1 MFFSVE
7 QLFTATKQPASI
19 IPYMILNHFKI
30 PCLCIRTDFFLIYF
44 SFNTKIQKIIN
55 FKQMKYTA
63 EVIQSSPEFNTEGIL
78 YAQIETDEI
87 IQSQMNFDPAGH
99 YHRQDTFEF
108 TMKNK

>member
-1 MFFSVE
+1 
-7 QLFTATKQPASI
+7 
-19 IPYMILNHFKI
+19 
-30 PCLCIRTDFFLIYF
+30 
-44 SFNTKIQKIIN
+44 
-55 FKQMKYTA
+55 MKYTA